1 MGSITHGI
9 FTERRRQSHRRSN
22 TGTTQPGS
30 VRATAI
36 NPVLYKEDANE

>member
-1 MGSITHGI
+1 MGSITTE
-9 FTERRRQSHRRSN
+9 FLTERRRQSHRRSD

-30 VRATAI
+30 VRATPI